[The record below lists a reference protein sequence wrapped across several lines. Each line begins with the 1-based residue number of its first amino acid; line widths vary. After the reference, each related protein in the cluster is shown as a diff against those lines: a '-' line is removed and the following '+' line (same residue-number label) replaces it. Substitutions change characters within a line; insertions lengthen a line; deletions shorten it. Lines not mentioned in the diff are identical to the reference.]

1 MNLLLDTHVFLW
13 SLFHPDKLSKAV
25 IQEIK
30 LPTNDV
36 AVSVVTFWEIS
47 LKYALGKLE
56 LTGVMPEELPAFANQ
71 MNLEILPVTAEEA
84 SNFYKLPRLSHKDPF
99 DRIIIWQAIQQKRTL
114 VSKDHEFKTYHKFG
128 LRTFW

>member
-13 SLFHPDKLSKAV
+13 LLFTPDKLSEAV
-25 IQEIK
+25 ISEIK
-30 LPTNDV
+30 SPNNDV

-56 LTGVMPEELPAFANQ
+56 LTGVMPEELPDFAVQ
-71 MNLEILPVTAEEA
+71 MSLEILPITAAEA
-84 SNFYKLPRLSHKDPF
+84 SSFHKLPKLTHKDPF
-99 DRIIIWQAIQQKRTL
+99 DRIIIWQAIQRKMTL
-114 VSKDHEFKTYHKFG
+114 VSKDRDFKTYHKFG